1 LQEFYPRSIKQKK
14 SNKHIILGN
23 GIKTTGK
30 NILHDLQ
37 TQADIE
43 EF

>member
-1 LQEFYPRSIKQKK
+1 
-14 SNKHIILGN
+14 LGN

-30 NILHDLQ
+30 NFLQDLL

-43 EF
+43 EFEKRHGDDYV